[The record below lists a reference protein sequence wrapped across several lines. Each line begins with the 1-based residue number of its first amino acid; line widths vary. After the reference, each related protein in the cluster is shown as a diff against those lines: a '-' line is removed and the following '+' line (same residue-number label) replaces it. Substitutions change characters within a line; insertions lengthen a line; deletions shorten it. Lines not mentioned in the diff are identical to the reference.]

1 MTGKC
6 DPQAGELTFLR
17 CIIEPMQPT
26 RSRVIRTG
34 SGLDLAFAV
43 VVLASY
49 FATFSALHHATNLE
63 IGLMVGFGIAYIAIG
78 IYGYK
83 YVAQSSSPALV
94 LLYFLVQI
102 PLGSLIV
109 YLGRGAGFNM
119 LILLPLAGHAVMLLA
134 STWLYVTNVLLVVS
148 YFGAVNAYSQDL
160 SLVWASLPTFLAGV
174 IFIMVFTQMAIGEER
189 ARLEVERLAK
199 DLAEVN
205 ARLRAYTQQ
214 AEELAVT
221 KERNRLAREIHDGL
235 GHYLTSIYMQIQAA
249 LATAKVSPE
258 RSQAAMEK
266 AQTLAQEALVDVRH
280 SVAALHAQTE
290 ESLPLAE
297 SINRVLY
304 NCEAAGIAATLN
316 VRGAPRELSPQAH
329 LSLYRAVQ
337 ETVNNACKHSH
348 ATRFTV
354 FLDYTGEGK
363 VCMRIVD
370 DGVGADTI
378 EGGYGLIGLRERV
391 NLLNGSLKI
400 ITSKGQ
406 GFSLEIMVPG

>member
-1 MTGKC
+1 
-6 DPQAGELTFLR
+6 
-17 CIIEPMQPT
+17 MQPT
-26 RSRVIRTG
+26 RSKVIRTG

-49 FATFSALHHATNLE
+49 FATFSALHAATTLE
-63 IGLMVGFGIAYIAIG
+63 IGLMIGLGIAYITIG

-83 YVAQSSSPALV
+83 FVARSNNLTLQIA
-94 LLYFLVQI
+94 YFLLQI

-119 LILLPLAGHAVMLLA
+119 LILLPLAGHAVVLLTSA
-134 STWLYVTNVLLVVS
+134 WLYVTNLLLVVG
-148 YFGAVNAYSQDL
+148 YFVAVMNYSQNI

-174 IFIMVFTQMAIGEER
+174 VFIMVFTQMAIGEER

-205 ARLRAYTQQ
+205 ARLVRYAQQ

-235 GHYLTSIYMQIQAA
+235 GHYLTSIHMQIQAA
-249 LATAKVSPE
+249 LATAGVAPE
-258 RSQAAMEK
+258 RSQAAMGK

-290 ESLPLAE
+290 ESLPLTE
-297 SINRVLY
+297 SIGRVLPT
-304 NCEAAGIAATLN
+304 CEAAGINAALD

-329 LSLYRAVQ
+329 LSLFRAVQ
-337 ETVNNACKHSH
+337 EAVNNACKHSH
-348 ATRFTV
+348 ASRLDIA
-354 FLDYTGEGK
+354 LDYTIDGV
-363 VCMRIVD
+363 VCLRIID
-370 DGVGADTI
+370 DGIGTDTI

-391 NLLNGSLKI
+391 NLLNGTLKI
-400 ITSKGQ
+400 ISSKGQ

>member
-1 MTGKC
+1 
-6 DPQAGELTFLR
+6 
-17 CIIEPMQPT
+17 MQPT
-26 RSRVIRTG
+26 RSKVIRTG

-49 FATFSALHHATNLE
+49 FATFSALHAATNLE
-63 IGLMVGFGIAYIAIG
+63 IGLMIGLGIAYITIG

-83 YVAQSSSPALV
+83 FVARSNNLTLQIA
-94 LLYFLVQI
+94 YFLLQI

-119 LILLPLAGHAVMLLA
+119 LILLPLAGHAVVLLTSA
-134 STWLYVTNVLLVVS
+134 WLYVTNLLLVVG
-148 YFGAVNAYSQDL
+148 YFVAVMNYSQDI

-174 IFIMVFTQMAIGEER
+174 VFIMVFTQMAIGEER

-205 ARLRAYTQQ
+205 ARLVQYAQQ

-249 LATAKVSPE
+249 LATAGVAPE

-290 ESLPLAE
+290 ESLPLTE
-297 SINRVLY
+297 SIGRVLPT
-304 NCEAAGIAATLN
+304 CEAAGITAALD

-329 LSLYRAVQ
+329 LSLFRAVQ
-337 ETVNNACKHSH
+337 EAVNNACKHSH
-348 ATRFTV
+348 ASRLDIA
-354 FLDYTGEGK
+354 LDYTIDGV
-363 VCMRIVD
+363 VCLSIVD
-370 DGVGADTI
+370 DGIGADII

-391 NLLNGSLKI
+391 NLLNGTLKI
-400 ITSKGQ
+400 ISSKGQ